1 MYFSR
6 VDEVTAS
13 RNESVEKLKGGLLVH
28 GTQHALPGLAQAHG
42 TELQRRDANTSGLG
56 EDSVPAQRG
65 GRLGSG
71 LKQRHVGVCMEK
83 GFVSMVWRLSVLLQ
97 AVELGEGGMQW
108 ISSRKGDTARRK
120 SVLNTRSSVG

>member
-42 TELQRRDANTSGLG
+42 TELQRRDSNAGCLG
-56 EDSVPAQRG
+56 ENPVPAQRG
-65 GRLGSG
+65 GRIGCG
-71 LKQRHVGVCMEK
+71 LEDGHVV
-83 GFVSMVWRLSVLLQ
+83 VVWR
-97 AVELGEGGMQW
+97 GCW
-108 ISSRKGDTARRK
+108 KID
-120 SVLNTRSSVG
+120 